1 MLTSNLCVVCSG
13 EFETAIKSER
23 GRGGEEWGEGGA
35 ELESTTRVPY
45 SNLFT
50 VPAVI
55 FLISLK
61 APQAHNTAFVAIAGA
76 G

>member
-1 MLTSNLCVVCSG
+1 MTSSLCVVCSG

-23 GRGGEEWGEGGA
+23 GRGEGGA

-50 VPAVI
+50 VPVVI
-55 FLISLK
+55 FLISVK